1 MEQKNQLGLVTE
13 SNQQSSMPA
22 LWRSSQETPWIRTKK
37 DLELYQCR
45 NEKQIAEF
53 TALDYKPLI
62 SLLTWW
68 REMLGITAA
77 PSEHEKEM
85 CLVHIRESYAD
96 MTIPDI
102 KLAVKY
108 SLEGEFEVDAVAY
121 NSFSP
126 AYISRIL
133 NGYKK
138 YKDRQLYK
146 ILKEKE
152 AHEQKAKEAQVLDPH
167 ESRRRYLLWYISEV
181 KKSDSYII
189 DFKSITYDVTERV
202 KGDFFNPDQFYF
214 EATEMHERLKSE
226 LNTIK
231 FGSVISET
239 DIPTPEKLQ
248 KYLQLKEYFS
258 KLENPE
264 LWIVS
269 LTDEIL
275 IPKI

>member
-1 MEQKNQLGLVTE
+1 
-13 SNQQSSMPA
+13 
-22 LWRSSQETPWIRTKK
+22 
-37 DLELYQCR
+37 
-45 NEKQIAEF
+45 
-53 TALDYKPLI
+53 
-62 SLLTWW
+62 
-68 REMLGITAA
+68 MLGITAT
-77 PSEHEKEM
+77 PTDYEKEM
-85 CLVHIRESYAD
+85 CLMHIRESYAD

-108 SLEGEFEVDAVAY
+108 SLEGEFEVDSVAY

-152 AHEQKAKEAQVLDPH
+152 AHEQKIKDSQILDPH

-189 DFKSITYDVTERV
+189 DFKSITYEVAQRV
-202 KGDFFNPDQFYF
+202 KCNPFHPSAFHF
-214 EATEMHERLKSE
+214 EALEMHEKLKSE

-258 KLENPE
+258 KVESPE
-264 LWIVS
+264 EWIAA